1 MTKFFKIENVYF
13 VKLRI
18 MGRAGQSA
26 VSVSECYSELPT
38 ILLIV
43 CGWRGVRSAHAG
55 CQGTT
60 EDARSLIRQD
70 DPLLPLT
77 STSYTTTPLPPHHR
91 AWTNTD
97 QTDRQRKQT
106 IHKYFVNKNK
116 YIYQPAANSV
126 RLYCQKYQL
135 RQILKPLKHLFLP

>member
-1 MTKFFKIENVYF
+1 
-13 VKLRI
+13 
-18 MGRAGQSA
+18 MGSGST
-26 VSVSECYSELPT
+26 SELPT
-38 ILLIV
+38 ILLV
-43 CGWRGVRSAHAG
+43 VGWRRVTSVHAG

-70 DPLLPLT
+70 NPLLPANINIIQHH
-77 STSYTTTPLPPHHR
+77 TTPPTPG
-91 AWTNTD
+91 
-97 QTDRQRKQT
+97 RQRKQT
-106 IHKYFVNKNK
+106 IQKYFVNKNK